1 MYVKRHDNI
10 KMSIIYIRPQ
20 KAFRLSSNTKV
31 SFSSLWRSI
40 VLHTDTPCSV
50 TILLWPFQTDEVG
63 YKLFTGYI
71 LYFERQALA
80 GVLNVSTSRNLDL
93 GCKFAGSRQKYCCH
107 PGCNQW
113 QLENRQFET
122 TQIKSMQ
129 IKIYKIYKFAGS
141 RQKYCCRPPS

>member
-1 MYVKRHDNI
+1 MNI
-10 KMSIIYIRPQ
+10 THNSLLDHPQ
-20 KAFRLSSNTKV
+20 IQKFHFQVYDVLLYFIQTLHVLSQY
-31 SFSSLWRSI
+31 FLD
-40 VLHTDTPCSV
+40 L
-50 TILLWPFQTDEVG
+50 PFQTDEVG
-63 YKLFTGYI
+63 HKLFTGYI